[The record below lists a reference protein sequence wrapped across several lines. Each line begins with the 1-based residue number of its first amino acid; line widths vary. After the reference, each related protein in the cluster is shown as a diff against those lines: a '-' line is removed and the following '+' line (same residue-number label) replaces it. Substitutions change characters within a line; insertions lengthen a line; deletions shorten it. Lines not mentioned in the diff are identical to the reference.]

1 MDLISTSVLSGADV
15 EAGWPAGV
23 IFLVLAAACGRRF
36 GMISINQMPMIPT
49 AAFIGPA
56 GARIKSCTNDETII
70 EWPSAVARWKPAAP
84 QAAR

>member
-1 MDLISTSVLSGADV
+1 
-15 EAGWPAGV
+15 
-23 IFLVLAAACGRRF
+23 
-36 GMISINQMPMIPT
+36 MPMIPT
-49 AAFIGPA
+49 AAFIRPA